1 MGYFAVNL
9 NDDDQQGTVLAFAAI
24 YGLKAVPVCGAWLT
38 GGRDIQDML
47 CPASDAGHQHD
58 ANEETAPQLNAALR
72 REIVEYLKHG
82 ITRSKRWVRRC
93 EAV

>member
-1 MGYFAVNL
+1 
-9 NDDDQQGTVLAFAAI
+9 
-24 YGLKAVPVCGAWLT
+24 
-38 GGRDIQDML
+38 ML

-82 ITRSKRWVRRC
+82 ITRSKRCVRRC